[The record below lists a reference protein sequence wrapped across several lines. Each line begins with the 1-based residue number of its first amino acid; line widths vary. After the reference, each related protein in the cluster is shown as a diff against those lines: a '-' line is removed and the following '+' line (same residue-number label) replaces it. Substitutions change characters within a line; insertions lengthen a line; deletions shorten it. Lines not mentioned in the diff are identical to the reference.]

1 MTKKTDVRGARAREA
16 LLEEKERDLARAQ
29 KIVERG
35 RAEIARSK
43 RLSSVLTRAA
53 RRASGRDPAK

>member
-1 MTKKTDVRGARAREA
+1 MTKKTDVRGKRAREA

-35 RAEIARSK
+35 REEIARSK
-43 RLSSVLTRAA
+43 RLLTRAA
-53 RRASGRDPAK
+53 RRGRDPAD